1 MIKGTTKLLGVIG
14 YPIAHSLSPAMHNAA
29 ISHLGVDF
37 VYLPFP
43 VKPEDL
49 KAALAGFA
57 AIDLRGF
64 SITIPH
70 KQAILPLLAEVS
82 PIARAIGAVNTV
94 YRTDKGWCG
103 TNTDVEGFLAPLRT
117 PPYQKPNLPPP
128 TPPCQGG
135 EQEGTLE
142 SCPPPYQ
149 GGARGGSEESC
160 PPPYQGGARGGS
172 EESCPPPYQGGARGG
187 SEESC
192 PPPYQGGARGA
203 SDWSQKVAVI
213 LGNGGAARAVVAGCA
228 QLGFAEIHVV
238 GRSAPNLAEFQQS
251 WVNSPMPVQNLQV
264 HSWDNLSML
273 ISQADLLVNTTP
285 VGMHPHGEKSPVA
298 AAALDRISAG
308 AIVYDL
314 IYTPNPTQFLK
325 DAQLRGAI
333 PIDGLEMLVQQGAA
347 ALKIWLDTESVPVD
361 VMRQALRQHL
371 GLG

>member
-14 YPIAHSLSPAMHNAA
+14 YPVEHSLSPAMHNAA
-29 ISHLGVDF
+29 ISHLGADF

-43 VKPEDL
+43 VKPGDL

-70 KQAILPLLAEVS
+70 KQAVLPLLSEVS
-82 PIARAIGAVNTV
+82 PIARSIGAVNTV
-94 YRTDKGWCG
+94 YRTEKGWCG
-103 TNTDVEGFLAPLRT
+103 TNTDVEGFLAPLH
-117 PPYQKPNLPPP
+117 PPP

-135 EQEGTLE
+135 AKDAISPLE
-142 SCPPPYQ
+142 RGNTAVESSPPPYQ
-149 GGARGGSEESC
+149 ARGGSETEAVESS
-160 PPPYQGGARGGS
+160 PPPYQARGG
-172 EESCPPPYQGGARGG
+172 
-187 SEESC
+187 
-192 PPPYQGGARGA
+192 

-228 QLGFAEIHVV
+228 QLGCAEIHVV
-238 GRSAPNLAEFQQS
+238 GRNEQNLAEFKQS

-264 HSWDNLSML
+264 QAWDNLSRL

-285 VGMHPHGEKSPVA
+285 VGMHPQGEKSPVA

-325 DAQLRGAI
+325 DSQLRGART
-333 PIDGLEMLVQQGAA
+333 IDGLEMLVQQGAA

-371 GLG
+371 GLD

>member
-14 YPIAHSLSPAMHNAA
+14 HPVEHSLSPAMHNAA

-57 AIDLRGF
+57 AIGVRGF

-70 KQAILPLLAEVS
+70 KQAILPLLSSVS
-82 PIARAIGAVNTV
+82 PIARSIGAVNTV
-94 YRTDKGWCG
+94 YLTDKGWCG
-103 TNTDVEGFLAPLRT
+103 TNTDVEGFLAPLQT
-117 PPYQKPNLPPP
+117 PPY
-128 TPPCQGG
+128 
-135 EQEGTLE
+135 E
-142 SCPPPYQ
+142 
-149 GGARGGSEESC
+149 GGAGG
-160 PPPYQGGARGGS
+160 G
-172 EESCPPPYQGGARGG
+172 
-187 SEESC
+187 
-192 PPPYQGGARGA
+192 

-228 QLGFAEIHVV
+228 QLGCAEIHVV
-238 GRSAPNLAEFQQS
+238 GRSEQNLGEFQQS
-251 WVNSPMPVQNLQV
+251 WANSPMPVPNLQV
-264 HSWDNLSML
+264 HTWDKLSML

-285 VGMHPHGEKSPVA
+285 VGMYPQGEKSPVVQG
-298 AAALDRISAG
+298 ALDRMKAG

-325 DAQLRGAI
+325 DAQLRGARA
-333 PIDGLEMLVQQGAA
+333 IDGLEMLVQQGAA
-347 ALKIWLDTESVPVD
+347 ALKIWLDRESVPVD

-371 GLG
+371 GLD

>member
-14 YPIAHSLSPAMHNAA
+14 HPVEHSLSPAMHNAA

-57 AIDLRGF
+57 AIGVRGF

-70 KQAILPLLAEVS
+70 KQAILPLLSSVS
-82 PIARAIGAVNTV
+82 PIARSIGAVNTV
-94 YRTDKGWCG
+94 YLTDKGWCG
-103 TNTDVEGFLAPLRT
+103 TNTDVEGFLAPLQT
-117 PPYQKPNLPPP
+117 SL
-128 TPPCQGG
+128 
-135 EQEGTLE
+135 
-142 SCPPPYQ
+142 YQ
-149 GGARGGSEESC
+149 GGAGG
-160 PPPYQGGARGGS
+160 G
-172 EESCPPPYQGGARGG
+172 
-187 SEESC
+187 
-192 PPPYQGGARGA
+192 

-228 QLGFAEIHVV
+228 QLGCAEIHVV
-238 GRSAPNLAEFQQS
+238 GRSEQNLGEFQQS

-264 HSWDNLSML
+264 HTWDNLSML

-285 VGMHPHGEKSPVA
+285 VGMYPQGEKSPVVQG
-298 AAALDRISAG
+298 ALDRMKAG

-314 IYTPNPTQFLK
+314 IYNPNPTQFLK
-325 DAQLRGAI
+325 DAQLRGARA
-333 PIDGLEMLVQQGAA
+333 IDGLPMLVQQGAA
-347 ALKIWLDTESVPVD
+347 ALKIWLDRESVPVD

-371 GLG
+371 GLD

>member
-14 YPIAHSLSPAMHNAA
+14 HPVEHSLSPAMHNAA

-43 VKPEDL
+43 VKPGNL
-49 KAALAGFA
+49 KAALAGFV
-57 AIDLRGF
+57 AIGVRGF

-70 KQAILPLLAEVS
+70 KQAILPLLSEVS
-82 PIARAIGAVNTV
+82 PIARSVGAVNTV
-94 YRTDKGWCG
+94 YLTDKGWCG
-103 TNTDVEGFLAPLRT
+103 TNTDVEGFLAPLHTPPT
-117 PPYQKPNLPPP
+117 PPYQ
-128 TPPCQGG
+128 GG
-135 EQEGTLE
+135 AKDSISPLESGNTAVE

-149 GGARGGSEESC
+149 GGARGG
-160 PPPYQGGARGGS
+160 
-172 EESCPPPYQGGARGG
+172 
-187 SEESC
+187 
-192 PPPYQGGARGA
+192 

-228 QLGFAEIHVV
+228 QLGCAEIHVV
-238 GRSAPNLAEFQQS
+238 GRSEQNLAEFQQS

-264 HSWDNLSML
+264 HTWENLSML

-285 VGMHPHGEKSPVA
+285 VGMYPQGEKSPVGEG
-298 AAALDRISAG
+298 ALDRISAG

-325 DAQLRGAI
+325 DAQLRGARA
-333 PIDGLEMLVQQGAA
+333 IDGLEMLVQQGAA
-347 ALKIWLDTESVPVD
+347 ALKIWLDKESVPVD

-371 GLG
+371 GLD

>member
-1 MIKGTTKLLGVIG
+1 MIQGTTKLLGVIG
-14 YPIAHSLSPAMHNAA
+14 HPVTHSLSPAMHNAA
-29 ISHLGVDF
+29 IAHLGVDF

-70 KQAILPLLAEVS
+70 KQAILPLLSEVS

-103 TNTDVEGFLAPLRT
+103 TNTDVEGFLAPLQ
-117 PPYQKPNLPPP
+117 PLPNSPYE
-128 TPPCQGG
+128 GG
-135 EQEGTLE
+135 AKDAISPLE
-142 SCPPPYQ
+142 NDDTAVGSSPPPYQ
-149 GGARGGSEESC
+149 GGARGG
-160 PPPYQGGARGGS
+160 
-172 EESCPPPYQGGARGG
+172 
-187 SEESC
+187 
-192 PPPYQGGARGA
+192 

-228 QLGFAEIHVV
+228 QLGCAEIHVV
-238 GRSAPNLAEFQQS
+238 GRSAQNLAEFQQS
-251 WVNSPMPVQNLQV
+251 WVNSPMPMQNLQV
-264 HSWDNLSML
+264 HTWENLSML

-285 VGMHPHGEKSPVA
+285 VGMHPHGEKSPVS
-298 AAALDRISAG
+298 AAALDQLAAG
-308 AIVYDL
+308 AIAYDL

-325 DAQLRGAI
+325 DAQQRGALA
-333 PIDGLEMLVQQGAA
+333 IDGLEMLVQQGAA

-371 GLG
+371 GLD